1 MPDVVDS
8 ETERT
13 ATGVL
18 KCPSCGSK
26 EQKLLVVDPISNIKR
41 KDLARSY
48 RFIVSKLELK
58 IPVLDPIKCIV
69 RVANKANL
77 SEITKRKAINLMYKI
92 NENELAAGKDPMGLA
107 VSVLYLSSL
116 NNRDSNEHRTQNDLA
131 AAAGVTEVTIRN
143 RTQELRKKSCLKIIR

>member
-41 KDLARSY
+41 KGLARNY
-48 RFIVSKLELK
+48 RLVVSKLGLK
-58 IPVLDPIKCIV
+58 ILIQDPIKCIG

-77 SEITKRKAINLMYKI
+77 SEITKRKAIDLMHKI
-92 NENELAAGKDPMGLA
+92 DDTELAAGKDPTGLA
-107 VSVLYLSSL
+107 AWVLYLSSL
-116 NNRDSNEHRTQNDLA
+116 SDLA

>member
-1 MPDVVDS
+1 MLRSILSVPDVVDS

-41 KDLARSY
+41 KGLARNY
-48 RFIVSKLELK
+48 RLVVSKLGLK
-58 IPVLDPIKCIV
+58 ILIQDPIKRIG

-77 SEITKRKAINLMYKI
+77 SEITKRKTIDLMHKI
-92 NENELAAGKDPMGLA
+92 NDNELAAGKDPMGLVA
-107 VSVLYLSSL
+107 WVLYLSS
-116 NNRDSNEHRTQNDLA
+116 RDSNEHRT
-131 AAAGVTEVTIRN
+131 
-143 RTQELRKKSCLKIIR
+143 

>member
-1 MPDVVDS
+1 MLRSILSVPDVVDS

-41 KDLARSY
+41 KGLARNY
-48 RFIVSKLELK
+48 RLIVSKLELR
-58 IPVLDPIKCIV
+58 ILIQDPIKCIG

-77 SEITKRKAINLMYKI
+77 SEITKRKAIDLMHKI
-92 NENELAAGKDPMGLA
+92 DDTELAAGKDPTGLA
-107 VSVLYLSSL
+107 AWVLYLSS
-116 NNRDSNEHRTQNDLA
+116 RDSNEHRT
-131 AAAGVTEVTIRN
+131 
-143 RTQELRKKSCLKIIR
+143 

>member
-1 MPDVVDS
+1 MLRSILSVPDVVDS

-41 KDLARSY
+41 KGLARNY
-48 RFIVSKLELK
+48 RLIVSKLELK
-58 IPVLDPIKCIV
+58 ILIQDPIKCIG

-77 SEITKRKAINLMYKI
+77 SEITKRKAIDLMHKI
-92 NENELAAGKDPMGLA
+92 NDNELAAGKDPMGLA
-107 VSVLYLSSL
+107 AWVLYLSSL
-116 NNRDSNEHRTQNDLA
+116 NDHSTAKCRSNRSNHQ
-131 AAAGVTEVTIRN
+131 
-143 RTQELRKKSCLKIIR
+143 K

>member
-1 MPDVVDS
+1 VPDVVES

-26 EQKLLVVDPISNIKR
+26 EQKLLAVDPISNIKR
-41 KDLARSY
+41 KGLARNY
-48 RFIVSKLELK
+48 RLIVLKFELK
-58 IPVLDPIKCIV
+58 IPVLDPIKCIG

-77 SEITKRKAINLMYKI
+77 SEITKRKAIDLMHKI
-92 NENELAAGKDPMGLA
+92 DDNELAAGKDPTGLA
-107 VSVLYLSSL
+107 AWVLYLSFLS
-116 NNRDSNEHRTQNDLA
+116 DLA

-143 RTQELRKKSCLKIIR
+143 RTQELRKKNCLKIIR

>member
-41 KDLARSY
+41 KDLSRNY
-48 RFIVSKLELK
+48 RFIVSKLETK
-58 IPVLDPIKCIV
+58 IQVLDPIKCIV

-77 SEITKRKAINLMYKI
+77 SEITKRKAIDLMYKI
-92 NENELAAGKDPMGLA
+92 NENELSP
-107 VSVLYLSSL
+107 
-116 NNRDSNEHRTQNDLA
+116 R
-131 AAAGVTEVTIRN
+131 
-143 RTQELRKKSCLKIIR
+143 